1 LDVDQVVAWVRRL
14 IYLDFRVFEEVRTN
28 PTATIPGVVLAS
40 VSILLSGLG
49 GWLWWVVRDY
59 GYTSDILLHS
69 AIIGSFLAIALWGLW
84 LVLVYVML
92 TQIFRQRAYVEQLL
106 RVMGLAATPL
116 ALMLLMFI
124 PGISLAIGLTSLA
137 LTFGLT
143 THAIRTVTSADP
155 AQVLVANAVGFFVW
169 ALVLSLLA
177 STGGGTID
185 PHAPGVFLYNTLAS
199 ITDEVLDFSTAAP

>member
-1 LDVDQVVAWVRRL
+1 MIGWVRRL
-14 IYLDFRVFEEVRTN
+14 AYLDFRVFEDVRTN

-69 AIIGSFLAIALWGLW
+69 AIIGSLLAIALWGLW

-92 TQIFRQRAYVEQLL
+92 TQVFRQRAYVEQLL

-124 PGISLAIGLTSLA
+124 PGISLAVGLTSLA

-143 THAIRTVTSADP
+143 TYAVRTVTSADP
-155 AQVLVANAVGFFVW
+155 AQVLVANGAGFFVW
-169 ALVLSLLA
+169 TLVLSLLA
-177 STGGGTID
+177 STNGGAID

-199 ITDEVLDFSTAAP
+199 ITDEVLGLPSQ